1 MKTKSRAYLSNW
13 ALLFTLVLIW
23 GSSFILM
30 KKGLEQYSYQEVAL
44 LRIAI
49 TCLFLLPFAIRSI
62 KKVTAKKLG
71 LMTIVGVVGNG
82 IPAFLFTKAE
92 TGIDSTLAG
101 ILNSLTPLFTLIIGV
116 LFFKSKT
123 KWYNVLGVFIGL
135 AGTVGLMSVSGNKSL
150 EFNFS
155 YGIYVIIATVLYA
168 INLNVVKTYL
178 KEVDPVTITSYAF
191 LTIGIPSIIYLF
203 ANTDFVEIIQY
214 KPRAFVGLGYIAI
227 LGILGTAIALFLYYK
242 LIKTSSVL
250 FAASVTYMMPI
261 VAVLWGMADGELFK
275 PVYVIWILIILLGVF
290 LVNYTFN
297 KVPVK
302 NISP

>member
-1 MKTKSRAYLSNW
+1 MKTKSSADLKNW
-13 ALLFTLVLIW
+13 TLLFALVLIW

-30 KKGLEQYSYQEVAL
+30 KKGLEQYSYQQVAL
-44 LRIAI
+44 LRLGI

-62 KKVTAKKLG
+62 KKVNAKKLG

-92 TGIDSTLAG
+92 TGIDSSLAG
-101 ILNSLTPLFTLIIGV
+101 ILNSLTPLFTLIVGI
-116 LFFKSKT
+116 LFFRSKT
-123 KWYNVLGVFIGL
+123 KWYNALGVFIGL

-155 YGIYVIIATVLYA
+155 YGIYVIIATFLYA
-168 INLNVVKTYL
+168 INLNVVKKYL

-191 LTIGIPSIIYLF
+191 LTIGIPSLIYLF
-203 ANTDFVEIIQY
+203 ANTDFVEIIQH
-214 KPRAFVGLGYIAI
+214 KPHAFVGLGYIAI
-227 LGILGTAIALFLYYK
+227 LGIVGSAIALFLYYK

-261 VAVLWGMADGELFK
+261 VAVFWGIADGELFK
-275 PVYVIWILIILLGVF
+275 FVYVLWILIILMGVF
-290 LVNYTFN
+290 LVNYTFH
-297 KVPVK
+297 KSSLK
-302 NISP
+302 KAS